1 MKRSGH
7 VALAILGAA
16 AFGLAGCQETATDAA
31 SFPDLDSCLKAATQ
45 DGWFT
50 ADDCRTTFAEA
61 ELLHEETAPRY
72 DSAALCEEQH
82 GEGNCQPDASAS
94 PAGGG
99 GGSIFMP
106 LMMGYLLGSA
116 LSGGR
121 PVAQP
126 VFGRAGGGYSTPAGT
141 GISRL
146 GASGKVP
153 TEAFAKAPVTKGQP
167 AMTRATVA
175 QRGGFGATGAGRS
188 TFSGG

>member
-1 MKRSGH
+1 
-7 VALAILGAA
+7 
-16 AFGLAGCQETATDAA
+16 
-31 SFPDLDSCLKAATQ
+31 
-45 DGWFT
+45 
-50 ADDCRTTFAEA
+50 
-61 ELLHEETAPRY
+61 
-72 DSAALCEEQH
+72 
-82 GEGNCQPDASAS
+82 
-94 PAGGG
+94 
-99 GGSIFMP
+99 
-106 LMMGYLLGSA
+106 
-116 LSGGR
+116 
-121 PVAQP
+121 VAQP